1 MDGYHEIV
9 SLFQAIDLC
18 DRLYFIPSRADRI
31 TCTDST
37 IPVDEKNLVVR
48 ALACFRAHFP
58 MPAISIHIEK
68 KIPIQGG
75 FGGGSGNAATT
86 LWALNELSGQPATV
100 ETLIALG
107 ASIGSDVPFFFSL
120 GTAYCTGRGEIL
132 EPFTLPSPLSGY
144 LAKPHYG
151 LSTVLVYKNLQVEN
165 LSKRDLLEVRY
176 PSFFNDL
183 ETASFAI
190 EPRLHIL
197 KEELQRH
204 FATVVMTGSGSAFFC
219 LGGKPPIMEDVTFM
233 PFTTLSRPSLERWY

>member
-1 MDGYHEIV
+1 MHSYLSPAKLNLFFRVLHKRLDGYHEIV

-75 FGGGSGNAATT
+75 FGG
-86 LWALNELSGQPATV
+86 
-100 ETLIALG
+100 
-107 ASIGSDVPFFFSL
+107 
-120 GTAYCTGRGEIL
+120 GRGEIL